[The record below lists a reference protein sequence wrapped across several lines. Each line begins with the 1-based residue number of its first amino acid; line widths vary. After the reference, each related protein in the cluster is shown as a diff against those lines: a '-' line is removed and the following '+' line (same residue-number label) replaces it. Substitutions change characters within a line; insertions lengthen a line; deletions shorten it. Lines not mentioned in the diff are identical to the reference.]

1 MVTKTTFDRVQEI
14 LKTRG
19 KPHPFEK
26 EFTYRGLLVCGECGR
41 SITAE
46 EQKGY
51 VYYRCSKS
59 KGGARSCSQ
68 RYLREELLEAQLF
81 EQLQSLDITNA
92 VYELLR
98 KAMRDAHD
106 QEKEFR
112 DNAITALRRR
122 QDEIQSKQDVLL
134 QRLLDKTIPSEV

>member
-1 MVTKTTFDRVQEI
+1 
-14 LKTRG
+14 
-19 KPHPFEK
+19 
-26 EFTYRGLLVCGECGR
+26 
-41 SITAE
+41 
-46 EQKGY
+46 
-51 VYYRCSKS
+51 
-59 KGGARSCSQ
+59 
-68 RYLREELLEAQLF
+68 LEAQLF

-122 QDEIQSKQDVLL
+122 QDEIQSKQDALL